1 MAKDRARE
9 DARSVGSHEKMVG
22 ALGKAAGWKST
33 PLITNNSKVTNIA
46 THSTEGGQPSTP
58 VKRMH
63 QKFIPG
69 KGNIKATNVNS
80 DLTQGTKGVSRN
92 LKASDITEF
101 TRIELGAK

>member
-9 DARSVGSHEKMVG
+9 DKRSVGSHEKMMG

-46 THSTEGGQPSTP
+46 THSTEGGQPSRP
-58 VKRMH
+58 VKRMY

-80 DLTQGTKGVSRN
+80 DLTQGTKGVSKD
-92 LKASDITEF
+92 LKASDITPM
-101 TRIELGAK
+101 TRIEL

>member
-9 DARSVGSHEKMVG
+9 DKRSVGSHEKIMG

-46 THSTEGGQPSTP
+46 THSTEGGQPSRP

-80 DLTQGTKGVSRN
+80 DLTQGTKGVSKD
-92 LKASDITEF
+92 LKASDIPPM
-101 TRIELGAK
+101 TRIEL